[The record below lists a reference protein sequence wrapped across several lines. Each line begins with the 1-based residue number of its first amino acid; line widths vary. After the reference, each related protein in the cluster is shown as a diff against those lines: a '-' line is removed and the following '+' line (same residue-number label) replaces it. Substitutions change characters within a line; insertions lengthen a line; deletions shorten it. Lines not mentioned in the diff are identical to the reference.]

1 MPRWNVLLLLP
12 SKYTYEDILPRLAL
26 PEGANAHRAVWFFRD
41 HTQENGTRVKHG
53 EHMVGSYDPFA
64 DVVVIS
70 YKPKEGNPA
79 DNFVCVN
86 GIYKNR
92 TCFIE
97 PECVWAAPTCNPLAR
112 SPELIS
118 QILESYLPKNW
129 ALVVQ
134 GLLAAVPKL
143 QVKGLQRIVLLEAD
157 PDRESYVK
165 RWANGE
171 VESTREVCQRQATLD
186 EEAFSRESKESA

>member
-12 SKYTYEDILPRLAL
+12 SKYTYEGILPRLAL

-41 HTQENGTRVKHG
+41 HTQEKGTRAKHG
-53 EHMVGSYDPFA
+53 GHMVGSYDPFA

-70 YKPKEGNPA
+70 YRPKGANLA
-79 DNFVCVN
+79 NNFVCVN

-92 TCFIE
+92 TCFVE
-97 PECVWAAPTCNPLAR
+97 PECTWAAPTCDPLAR
-112 SPELIS
+112 LPKLIF

-134 GLLAAVPKL
+134 GLSAIVPEL
-143 QVKGLQRIVLLEAD
+143 QVEGPTENCGIGGRPRSRIIRKAMGQWRGGVH
-157 PDRESYVK
+157 K
-165 RWANGE
+165 R
-171 VESTREVCQRQATLD
+171 STPKASHPR
-186 EEAFSRESKESA
+186 